1 MARLD
6 HSISSGVSRIARRKP
21 RGRTDASTAGRSA
34 GGKLP
39 PRRTDGLVR
48 EAFTLPREEARE
60 TARAFLDRYPREA
73 YWSRIEHWQVLPDGC
88 IEFTMV
94 RLPTAD

>member
-6 HSISSGVSRIARRKP
+6 HSIPSGVSRIARRKP
-21 RGRTDASTAGRSA
+21 RPRTAANASA
-34 GGKLP
+34 KLP
-39 PRRTDGLVR
+39 PKRTDGLVR
-48 EAFTLPREEARE
+48 EAFTLPRAQARDA
-60 TARAFLDRYPREA
+60 ARAFLDRYPREA
-73 YWSRIEHWQVLPDGC
+73 YWSRIEHWRALPDGR

>member
-6 HSISSGVSRIARRKP
+6 HSIPSGVSRIARRKP
-21 RGRTDASTAGRSA
+21 RAKAGA
-34 GGKLP
+34 DTGAKLP

-60 TARAFLDRYPREA
+60 AARAFLDRYPREA
-73 YWSRIEHWQVLPDGC
+73 YWSRIEHWQVLPDGR